1 MRVHRVAMGAPI
13 TVLACVSMAVAPAA
27 VGASSTAASKK
38 PSSAEIRVV
47 QVYAPPDGSQ
57 PTITVVDSQASTG
70 KKKPKPLLDSEF
82 GEVSDFIKVPTGH
95 SLQLGASGEDSTL
108 FIDPL
113 KKGDRLTLIP
123 YATSDDPTESGMQML
138 TIVERGKRQKAG
150 DVAEW
155 PKVPSSQAT
164 VMFFPAALMSI
175 DPDFGG
181 YVVVPG
187 TGCAQDVDESAQGT
201 GTGGNVPE
209 FFVLDATST
218 DVGISDSGCDGSP
231 TIGPETVDA
240 SAGDRIALIPYGTS
254 TSDLQLLVLDVG
266 GGA

>member
-1 MRVHRVAMGAPI
+1 MRVHRVAMGASI
-13 TVLACVSMAVAPAA
+13 TVLACVSTAVAPAA
-27 VGASSTAASKK
+27 VAASTTAASKK

-57 PTITVVDSQASTG
+57 PTIAVVDGQALVG
-70 KKKPKPLLDSEF
+70 KKKAKPLLEAEF
-82 GEVSDFIKVPTGH
+82 GDVSDYTKVPTGH
-95 SLQLGASGEDSTL
+95 TLQLGPSGEDSTL

-113 KKGDRLTLIP
+113 KKGDRLTFVP
-123 YATSDDPTESGMQML
+123 YATSDDSSHSGLQML

-155 PKVPSSQAT
+155 PKVPSSQT
-164 VMFFPAALMSI
+164 TLMFFPAALMSI
-175 DPDFGG
+175 APDFGG

-187 TGCAQDVDESAQGT
+187 TGCAQDVDKSAQGT
-201 GTGGNVPE
+201 GTGGNIPE
-209 FFVLDATST
+209 FFVVDAAST
-218 DVGISDSGCDGSP
+218 DVGVSDSGCDGTP

-254 TSDLQLLVLDVG
+254 TSDLQLLVLPVG
-266 GGA
+266 SGA